1 MSDIKDEGL
10 LRLNAAF
17 DEALEKAGDLFAK
30 TVERLVRQRNEAL
43 KTLDRIDA
51 HLKEWEL

>member
-1 MSDIKDEGL
+1 MSDIRDEGL